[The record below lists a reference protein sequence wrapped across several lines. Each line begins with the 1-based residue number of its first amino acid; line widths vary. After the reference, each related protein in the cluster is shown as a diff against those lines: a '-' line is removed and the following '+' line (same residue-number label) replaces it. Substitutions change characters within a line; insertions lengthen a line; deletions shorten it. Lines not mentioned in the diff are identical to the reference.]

1 MYLDNVTKHVVGGSI
16 YCDDKTSARKSSFVP
31 SVTIL
36 AGCIVG
42 GRLQGIWSYLLP
54 AMFFISL
61 ACVVIVFKVS
71 KYGLYLH
78 EELWLDVVISITWV
92 LNMSILE
99 LMCFVSATDFTPWF
113 CLIYL
118 VNIIVPGI
126 FGFAIYRSL
135 KNDNKDKKIVGG
147 STISL
152 TVGSGAVFTSLAKGV
167 LRGASQERALMI
179 MIVCL
184 CLLSCL
190 LSSFGFIS
198 LQKLYFIKKYKIS
211 K

>member
-16 YCDDKTSARKSSFVP
+16 YCDDKTSARKSSFVA

-36 AGCIVG
+36 AGCIIG

-92 LNMSILE
+92 LDMSILE
-99 LMCFVSATDFTPWF
+99 LMCFVMARKFTPWF
-113 CLIYL
+113 FLIYL
-118 VNIIVPGI
+118 PNVIVPTAFGI
-126 FGFAIYRSL
+126 IIYWRL
-135 KNDNKDKKIVGG
+135 KRGNSKKRNLAASIAGG
-147 STISL
+147 
-152 TVGSGAVFTSLAKGV
+152 VGSGLFYTSFARGLLKGAEQSQV
-167 LRGASQERALMI
+167 LMTMLM
-179 MIVCL
+179 CL
-184 CLLSCL
+184 CFLNCL
-190 LSSFGFIS
+190 LSSFGAAS